1 MNLELIN
8 TLNAKDYRSNL
19 ERHKK
24 SYHSQC
30 VFNINLPIETLEFQF
45 HDSGVLSGEFIC
57 NENHQGYDGMV
68 HGGIIAA
75 LVDTSMTQCC
85 MGNDIVAFTTD
96 LTIKYKNPVFI
107 NKHTQIESTI
117 KRMRV
122 GILYFLEC
130 KIKQE
135 GKLCVMATGKFFNI
149 KMKRD

>member
-19 ERHKK
+19 ERNKK
-24 SYHSQC
+24 LYHSQC
-30 VFNINLPIETLEFQF
+30 IFNNNKPIEAIEFQF
-45 HDSGVLSGEFIC
+45 QNNGILSGKFIC
-57 NENHQGYDGMV
+57 NECHQGYDGMV
-68 HGGIIAA
+68 HGGIIAT
-75 LVDTSMTQCC
+75 LVDASMTQCC
-85 MGNDIVAFTTD
+85 MGHDVAALTTD
-96 LTIKYKNPVFI
+96 LIIKYKKPVLI
-107 NKHTQIESTI
+107 DKLTQIESSI

-135 GKLCVMATGKFFNI
+135 GKLCVMATGKFYNI